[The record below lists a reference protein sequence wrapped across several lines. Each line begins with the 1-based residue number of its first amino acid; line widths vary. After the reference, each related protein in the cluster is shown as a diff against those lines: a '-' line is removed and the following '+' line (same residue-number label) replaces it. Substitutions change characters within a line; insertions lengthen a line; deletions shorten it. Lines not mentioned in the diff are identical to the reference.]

1 MNEEFMMQ
9 GLRSGEQ
16 SLQHYGVKGMK
27 WGVRKNP
34 DLAANRAIKKLQ
46 RLDKSSQRLHT
57 KSVKTN
63 LRAAKLTSKANKL
76 QLKAMKTVRNKK
88 RIKLEG
94 KAIRLNNKAIKK
106 NVRAAKYDARSVKKA
121 KKGRDWAKQMNKYLS
136 NQTYSNVSKES
147 IAYARKWAVSAFDD

>member
-1 MNEEFMMQ
+1 MNEELMMQ

-16 SLQHYGVKGMK
+16 ALQHYGVKGMK

-34 DLAANRAIKKLQ
+34 DRAANRAIKKLQ

-63 LRAAKLTSKANKL
+63 VKAAKMTAKANKL
-76 QLKAMKTVRNKK
+76 QLKAMKTGSDKK
-88 RIKLEG
+88 RTKLEG

-106 NVRAAKYDARSVKKA
+106 NLRAAKYDAKAVKKA
-121 KKGRDWAKQMNKYLS
+121 NKGRQWAKQMNKYLS
-136 NQTYSNVSKES
+136 DQTYTNVSKES
-147 IAYARKWAVSAFDD
+147 IAYARKWAVSAFD